1 MEPSNPPN
9 PSEISM
15 PRIAENLQKV
25 NDNIASACLRSGRN
39 PSEVTLVAVTKT
51 VSKEICQTLYD
62 LGCRN
67 LAENRPQTLWEK
79 TSQIP
84 SDPSDPIRW
93 HFIGHLQ
100 RNKSARTLPL
110 LHTLH
115 SLDSLRLAE
124 QLTKDLATQPSR
136 HEKLQVCLELNI
148 TNDSTKTGLTPQDA
162 QTILHRYASEPHWQ
176 QLWNLSGL
184 MGMSSL
190 QATPSQMHAEFA
202 LLRSLR
208 DQWQQEYGLKLP
220 ELSMGMS
227 DDYAIA
233 IEEGSTMVRIGSL
246 LYR

>member
-1 MEPSNPPN
+1 MN
-9 PSEISM
+9 
-15 PRIAENLQKV
+15 RIAENLHNVTEKI
-25 NDNIASACLRSGRN
+25 DSACRRAGRL
-39 PSEVTLVAVTKT
+39 PSDVTFVAVTKT
-51 VSKEICQTLYD
+51 VSAEICNTLYN

-79 TSQIP
+79 ASQFPSNSTSP
-84 SDPSDPIRW
+84 VRW

-100 RNKSARTLPL
+100 RNKSARTLPF

-124 QLTKDLATQPSR
+124 QLTKDLATFPPR
-136 HEKLQVCLELNI
+136 EEKLKVLLELNI

-162 QTILHRYASEPHWQ
+162 QAILQRYATEPSWQ

-190 QATPSQMHAEFA
+190 QATPSQIHAEFA

-208 DQWQQEYGLKLP
+208 DQWQGDFGLQLP

-227 DDYAIA
+227 DDFEIA